1 MAKTAK
7 QESEQKK
14 RKERRERTTHRRE
27 TVKYSRVAI
36 VPSER
41 HGALGMEYYW
51 NIHMHLLGVYS
62 ISLSQVSPARSA
74 PARELEKGDQLGGVV
89 MLS

>member
-7 QESEQKK
+7 QESEKKKK

-41 HGALGMEYYW
+41 HGALGMKYYW

-62 ISLSQVSPARSA
+62 ISLSQVSPLALHLRGSW
-74 PARELEKGDQLGGVV
+74 RRGISWVV
-89 MLS
+89 L